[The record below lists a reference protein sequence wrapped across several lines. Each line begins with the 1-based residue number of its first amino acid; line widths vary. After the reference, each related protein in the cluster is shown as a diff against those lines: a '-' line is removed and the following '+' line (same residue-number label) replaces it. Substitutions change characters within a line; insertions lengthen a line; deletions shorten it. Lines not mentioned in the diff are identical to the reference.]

1 MIFIK
6 ENSGNR
12 FNRHWTSLLSGGLD
26 QGEIIGIPPSEWE
39 YEFMVVKPR
48 EDGNFDWAANYE
60 NYPEKIE
67 DGCIIT
73 HNVKIAHKQ
82 SKNI

>member
-1 MIFIK
+1 M
-6 ENSGNR
+6 
-12 FNRHWTSLLSGGLD
+12 
-26 QGEIIGIPPSEWE
+26 GEIIGIPPSKWE

-48 EDGNFDWAANYE
+48 EDGDFYWVANYE

-67 DGCIIT
+67 DRCIIT

>member
-1 MIFIK
+1 
-6 ENSGNR
+6 
-12 FNRHWTSLLSGGLD
+12 
-26 QGEIIGIPPSEWE
+26 
-39 YEFMVVKPR
+39 MVVKPR
-48 EDGNFDWAANYE
+48 EDGNFDWVA